1 MYINKLTGISIIAL
15 GAISPLLAEPAV
27 VLVSQDPEVLI
38 QKITEQKNAVK
49 VSEEQFKQL
58 VGLLIQKGELVSI
71 DALVEN
77 KTPDYIQD
85 WAKIKALHVA
95 YEAAQ
100 SGFAAGKDEPEAVKA
115 LRADLAAKQESYDR
129 LEEED
134 NSAFLDAT
142 PNSEQLKRKITVL
155 ESENENLYKTLEE
168 YTKMDRVT
176 QGAIKGLQGKAKSA
190 KGAAADRYAG
200 LIKDKEALLAENA
213 VKIKKAQEDI
223 KKNEAEIARLKADSD
238 GGGALS
244 ARAQGLKDKRDA
256 KKIIQQEIKVI
267 KANLKKALEQY
278 STGRVNKKA
287 VKSALSEVVVAYTQF
302 VQKFVA
308 SGQGAQNCLEKCTEL
323 LLQRTEDS
331 LNKPAGTCSVGG
343 VAPGLADPVPPVQ
356 SSIEADDAVRPDD
369 NVSANNGALVVS
381 KGNFN
386 RATSS
391 SVADAADAAEVEK
404 IQEFSEKILDALAEA
419 NKPENRTPEMQNKL
433 EALNAQFQEIR
444 NLADKISDDGR
455 KGPYVKDRKNL
466 LARGMQLQNMLAEF
480 QDVEAPL
487 VVAQSAVDAVA
498 SDKPVLAIEA
508 PKATVAA
515 LDKDE
520 KALVGRIG
528 AVMNASKNTKNA
540 HKNKL
545 LGAIDLPKNCSKI
558 KALQKDSRV
567 TDQQK
572 SDLGAFLE
580 KYKDRCT
587 N

>member
-1 MYINKLTGISIIAL
+1 MYMNKLTGISIIAL
-15 GAISPLLAEPAV
+15 GAISPLLADPTV
-27 VLVSQDPEVLI
+27 VSVAQDPEVLI

-58 VGLLIQKGELVSI
+58 VGLLIQKGELVSL

-100 SGFAAGKDEPEAVKA
+100 SGFSAGKDEPEAVKA

-134 NSAFLDAT
+134 NSASLDAT

-190 KGAAADRYAG
+190 KSAAADRYAA

-331 LNKPAGTCSVGG
+331 LNTPAGTCSVGG
-343 VAPGLADPVPPVQ
+343 VAPGLADPVPSVQ
-356 SSIEADDAVRPDD
+356 SPIEADDAVRPDD
-369 NVSANNGALVVS
+369 HESANNGALVVS
-381 KGNFN
+381 KGGFN

-391 SVADAADAAEVEK
+391 SSADAAEVEK

-455 KGPYVKDRKNL
+455 KGPYVKDRRNL
-466 LARGMQLQNMLAEF
+466 LDRGMQLRNLLAEF
-480 QDVEAPL
+480 QVVEAPL
-487 VVAQSAVDAVA
+487 VVAQSAVDSAA

-508 PKATVAA
+508 PKATVAV

-528 AVMNASKNTKNA
+528 AVINASKNTKNA

-545 LGAIDLPKNCSKI
+545 LGAIDFSKNCSKI
-558 KALQKDSRV
+558 KSLQKDGRL
-567 TDQQK
+567 TDKQK

-580 KYKDRCT
+580 KYNDRCT